1 MDVIL
6 LPSPALH
13 LRVRVLATNS
23 LFRNFRQCLP
33 DRIKIQYCILHW
45 LMLKLMLVF
54 HWVCFTLLWR
64 QTKTSPL
71 DLVTSSNGNVALRR
85 HVLMLMLM
93 LIDIRSMLTMFI
105 TFRIHGWRRHMVV
118 RWCIHFALSDLFM
131 LNLKA
136 LVANLLLRFDCI
148 ELT

>member
-1 MDVIL
+1 
-6 LPSPALH
+6 
-13 LRVRVLATNS
+13 
-23 LFRNFRQCLP
+23 
-33 DRIKIQYCILHW
+33 
-45 LMLKLMLVF
+45 MLKLMLVF